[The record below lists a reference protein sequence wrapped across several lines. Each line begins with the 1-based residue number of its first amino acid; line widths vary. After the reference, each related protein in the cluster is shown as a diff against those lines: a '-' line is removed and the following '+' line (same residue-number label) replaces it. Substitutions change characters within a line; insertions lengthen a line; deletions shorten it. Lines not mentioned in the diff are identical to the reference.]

1 MKNIMEWPKNFYT
14 FLLEA
19 YAELAK
25 VNWLTRKDVIRAT
38 IGVFFVSIIVALYI
52 GLIDFALGKILGAIL
67 GGR

>member
-1 MKNIMEWPKNFYT
+1 MKNIMTWPKNFYT

-25 VNWLTRKDVIRAT
+25 VNWLSRKDVLRAT
-38 IGVFFVSIIVALYI
+38 IGVFFVCLVVALYV
-52 GLIDFALGKILGAIL
+52 GLVDFVLGKILGAIF